1 VLVTGK
7 RFQGT
12 LNRVQQ
18 KTRVSLINTFYEI
31 TPLAVVCPYVIAEC
45 SAFKSF
51 AKGQQPYL
59 LVRISAKKA
68 DEIAVKPERRGSFE
82 LFVNVL
88 CSTPDKRVIPSVED
102 YVPNMGH
109 AMIMEGGFTMSELTK
124 DISLPRLITIFNMMA
139 ENPVYG
145 ETILGLTESGKMNA
159 DEWLKKS
166 LVVKKGFIK
175 AKYTN

>member
-1 VLVTGK
+1 MSRSIPVLIHPCGWYVLYPCAVYLFTSRYSNPRGWP
-7 RFQGT
+7 QSCSSISLDPWLCYT
-12 LNRVQQ
+12 LTPQLLDRMFWLAFQ

-82 LFVNVL
+82 WVFVL
-88 CSTPDKRVIPSVED
+88 CSC
-102 YVPNMGH
+102 
-109 AMIMEGGFTMSELTK
+109 
-124 DISLPRLITIFNMMA
+124 TIIRCN
-139 ENPVYG
+139 V
-145 ETILGLTESGKMNA
+145 
-159 DEWLKKS
+159 D
-166 LVVKKGFIK
+166 
-175 AKYTN
+175 